1 MPGAAE
7 KIFVI
12 AKGTRTININIFNI
26 RLNLI
31 TLNVNMS
38 NAPKKDISIDV
49 T

>member
-12 AKGTRTININIFNI
+12 AKGTRTINIFNI

-31 TLNVNMS
+31 TLDVNMS